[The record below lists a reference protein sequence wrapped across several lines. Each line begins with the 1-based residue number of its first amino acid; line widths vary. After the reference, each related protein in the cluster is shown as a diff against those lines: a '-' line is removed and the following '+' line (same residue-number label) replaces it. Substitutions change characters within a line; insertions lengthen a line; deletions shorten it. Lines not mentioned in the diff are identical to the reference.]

1 MEGETLTPVPLAW
14 LPRDRHHLEVAGL
27 EQGGA
32 VYWSLIHFG
41 DHGKAKTLATAVSR
55 GEVYVATALVRPGLV
70 AAVGRSRVDWLR
82 AGANG
87 FAVVGRTP
95 ASIFRVVACFPS
107 FLTGEVI
114 VVCADGFVVRVPV
127 PV

>member
-1 MEGETLTPVPLAW
+1 GS
-14 LPRDRHHLEVAGL
+14 
-27 EQGGA
+27 
-32 VYWSLIHFG
+32 VYWSLIHLG
-41 DHGKAKTLATAVSR
+41 ERGKPRTLATAVSS
-55 GEVYVATALVRPGLV
+55 GEVYVATALVRPRLV

-82 AGANG
+82 AGPNG
-87 FAVVGRTP
+87 FTVVGRTA
-95 ASIFRVVACFPS
+95 ASIFRVMTCFPS

>member
-1 MEGETLTPVPLAW
+1 VPLAW
-14 LPRDRHHLEVAGL
+14 LTRDRHHLEVAGL
-27 EQGGA
+27 EQGGSL
-32 VYWSLIHFG
+32 YWSLISLD
-41 DHGKAKTLATAVSR
+41 DHGLPRTLATAVSK
-55 GEVYVATALVRPGLV
+55 GEVYLAAALVRPGLV

-82 AGANG
+82 AAPTG
-87 FAVVGRTP
+87 FKVVGRTP
-95 ASIFRVVACFPS
+95 ASIFRVLACFPS